1 MMNKIDIL
9 CDRVNE
15 KYNLRRHQVGSVER
29 YQDMCEASVVQ
40 VYNNFGGVR
49 TLLSGDEKALTEYLQ
64 NILED
69 KTILKFWA
77 I

>member
-1 MMNKIDIL
+1 MMNGIDIL

-29 YQDMCEASVVQ
+29 YQDMYETSVVQ
-40 VYNNFGGVR
+40 ICNNFGGVR
-49 TLLSGDEKALTEYLQ
+49 TLLSGDEKTLTEYLQ

>member
-1 MMNKIDIL
+1 MNKIDIL

-29 YQDMCEASVVQ
+29 YQDMCETSVIQ
-40 VYNNFGGVR
+40 VCNNFGGVR
-49 TLLSGDEKALTEYLQ
+49 TLLSGDEKTLVEYLQ
-64 NILED
+64 NILD
-69 KTILKFWA
+69 NKTILNFWS

>member
-1 MMNKIDIL
+1 MMNKINIL

-29 YQDMCEASVVQ
+29 YQDMCETSVVQ
-40 VYNNFGGVR
+40 VCNQFGGVR
-49 TLLSGDEKALTEYLQ
+49 TLLSGDGKTLTKYLQ
-64 NILED
+64 NILDD
-69 KTILKFWA
+69 KTILNFWA

>member
-1 MMNKIDIL
+1 MNKIDIL

-29 YQDMCEASVVQ
+29 YQDMCETSVVQ
-40 VYNNFGGVR
+40 VCNNFGGVR
-49 TLLSGDEKALTEYLQ
+49 TLLSGDEKVLTEYLQ

-69 KTILKFWA
+69 KTILNFWA

>member
-1 MMNKIDIL
+1 MSKIDIL

-29 YQDMCEASVVQ
+29 YQDMCEISVVQ
-40 VYNNFGGVR
+40 VCNQFGGVR
-49 TLLSGDEKALTEYLQ
+49 TLMSGDEKTLIEYLQ
-64 NILED
+64 NILDD
-69 KTILKFWA
+69 KNILNFWA

>member
-1 MMNKIDIL
+1 MNKIDIL

-15 KYNLRRHQVGSVER
+15 KYNLRCHQVGSVER
-29 YQDMCEASVVQ
+29 YQDMCETSVVQ
-40 VYNNFGGVR
+40 VCNQFGGVR
-49 TLLSGDEKALTEYLQ
+49 TLLSGDEKTLTKYLQ

-69 KTILKFWA
+69 KTILNFWA

>member
-29 YQDMCEASVVQ
+29 YQDMYETSVVQ
-40 VYNNFGGVR
+40 ICNNFGGAR

-69 KTILKFWA
+69 KTILNFWA

>member
-29 YQDMCEASVVQ
+29 YQDMYETSVVQ
-40 VYNNFGGVR
+40 ISNNFGGVR
-49 TLLSGDEKALTEYLQ
+49 TLLSGDEKTLTEYLQ

-69 KTILKFWA
+69 KTILNFWA

>member
-29 YQDMCEASVVQ
+29 YQDMGETSVVQ
-40 VYNNFGGVR
+40 VSNNFGGVR
-49 TLLSGDEKALTEYLQ
+49 TLLSGDEKTLTEYLQ

-69 KTILKFWA
+69 KTILNFWA

>member
-1 MMNKIDIL
+1 MMNGIDIL

-29 YQDMCEASVVQ
+29 YQDMCETSVVQ
-40 VYNNFGGVR
+40 ICNNFGGVR
-49 TLLSGDEKALTEYLQ
+49 TLLSGDEKTLTEYLQ

-69 KTILKFWA
+69 KTILNFWA

>member
-1 MMNKIDIL
+1 MMNGIDIL

-15 KYNLRRHQVGSVER
+15 KYNLRRHQVGSMER
-29 YQDMCEASVVQ
+29 YQDMYETSVVQ
-40 VYNNFGGVR
+40 ICNNFGGVR
-49 TLLSGDEKALTEYLQ
+49 TLLSGDEKTLTEYLQ